1 MGTIVCLSACLWE
14 PAMRGMVILLVLV
27 VGQTQPVISQ
37 ERISGSP
44 RVVLSINPRT
54 TQRQVQLVGQGIST
68 YPTVDFTCDGA
79 RWTLPLT
86 RSEATRNRT
95 TATYAVPEHRAG
107 QMLRAAECRLL
118 IPGQDIA
125 LDEQATLGSPEHLP
139 GECRL
144 LIPGQDIALARQQ
157 LRAWPSPP
165 QGASHR
171 REARA
176 VRQSQGVK

>member
-1 MGTIVCLSACLWE
+1 
-14 PAMRGMVILLVLV
+14 MRGMVILLVLV

-95 TATYAVPEHRAG
+95 TATYAVPENRAG
-107 QMLRAAECRLL
+107 QMLRAA
-118 IPGQDIA
+118 
-125 LDEQATLGSPEHLP
+125 
-139 GECRL
+139 ECRL

-165 QGASHR
+165 QGASHQ
-171 REARA
+171 REARV